1 MYYKLSPTI
10 ALRSFKGVSHCYY
23 RNDKD
28 TASYLNDKEF
38 EFLLLCDG
46 EHDLPED
53 ELTEN
58 FLRKKMIVPCEK
70 GDHPSEWS
78 CYKHYDNKY
87 FPKMNFMITGKC
99 NCNCLHCFNAA
110 DNAPLM
116 SEWKYEDALDLLDQA
131 RDVGIHAFTITGGEP
146 MVHKNFMDIM
156 HAIYERDMIVDE
168 LNTNGFFITDEMLD
182 ELKSMGCDALIK
194 ISFDGIGYHDWMR
207 NHKGAEKITLDAIK
221 RCINH
226 GFRVMAQTQVNAVN
240 YDSLLPTLKL
250 FDEIGVRQVRL
261 IRTTEASRWF
271 QNAGGATL
279 QMDDYYERMLTLAK
293 QVVEN
298 NLNIDLMIW
307 LFMRLDNI
315 LKSYQITPITCRD
328 GEYRPTAP
336 VCKGT
341 RGMIGVMS
349 NGNLVPCIQMS
360 GSLEELGI
368 RYENVHEHKLKD
380 LITESSYLDAVCT
393 NLHKL
398 RKNCKK
404 CDECKYFKYCCG
416 GCRGIG
422 MICSMDKVEKGYH
435 PDYYGPDLARC
446 LFFSQG
452 WYKKITAAFPD
463 HENLSRA
470 IDLEEE

>member
-1 MYYKLSPTI
+1 
-10 ALRSFKGVSHCYY
+10 
-23 RNDKD
+23 
-28 TASYLNDKEF
+28 
-38 EFLLLCDG
+38 
-46 EHDLPED
+46 
-53 ELTEN
+53 
-58 FLRKKMIVPCEK
+58 
-70 GDHPSEWS
+70 
-78 CYKHYDNKY
+78 
-87 FPKMNFMITGKC
+87 
-99 NCNCLHCFNAA
+99 
-110 DNAPLM
+110 
-116 SEWKYEDALDLLDQA
+116 
-131 RDVGIHAFTITGGEP
+131 
-146 MVHKNFMDIM
+146 
-156 HAIYERDMIVDE
+156 
-168 LNTNGFFITDEMLD
+168 
-182 ELKSMGCDALIK
+182 
-194 ISFDGIGYHDWMR
+194 
-207 NHKGAEKITLDAIK
+207 
-221 RCINH
+221 
-226 GFRVMAQTQVNAVN
+226 
-240 YDSLLPTLKL
+240 
-250 FDEIGVRQVRL
+250 
-261 IRTTEASRWF
+261 
-271 QNAGGATL
+271 
-279 QMDDYYERMLTLAK
+279 MDDYYERMLTLAK

-315 LKSYQITPITCRD
+315 LKTYQITPITCRD

-398 RKNCKK
+398 RKNCKT